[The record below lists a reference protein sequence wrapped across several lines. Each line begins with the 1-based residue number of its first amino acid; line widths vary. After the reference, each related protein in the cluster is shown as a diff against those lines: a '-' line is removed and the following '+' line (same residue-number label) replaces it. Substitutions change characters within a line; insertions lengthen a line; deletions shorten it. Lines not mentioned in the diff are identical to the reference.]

1 MYTIGVQLRQA
12 IELLVACYKPI
23 SHLPIHQC
31 FSIEV
36 DHVKNEETAGG
47 IFEGRFLQR
56 EVKFNDRTQFL

>member
-1 MYTIGVQLRQA
+1 MWPA
-12 IELLVACYKPI
+12 I

-47 IFEGRFLQR
+47 IFEGGFLR
-56 EVKFNDRTQFL
+56 KEVKFNDRTQLL